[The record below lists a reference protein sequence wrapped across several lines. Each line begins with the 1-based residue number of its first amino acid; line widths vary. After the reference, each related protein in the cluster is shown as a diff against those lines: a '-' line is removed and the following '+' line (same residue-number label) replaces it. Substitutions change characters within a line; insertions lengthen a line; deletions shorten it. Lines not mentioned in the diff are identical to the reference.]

1 MSDTSNFSP
10 IFTTCHPSS
19 IHEAHC
25 RYLSC
30 CGHFLWFFF
39 AARHFIVVNYWLHV
53 STFLDYFG
61 DMQIAPKKPMPPC
74 WFKVAFIYFLPTTL
88 ATSTDCSDDS
98 WRDTFFGKH
107 EHGTVTSDMWRHRK
121 TLTYLQTVP
130 SSEVQYGMRSYFNV
144 HSKADISQL
153 NLLHGTKKTKS
164 EKRKKN

>member
-30 CGHFLWFFF
+30 CGHFFVIFLQPGISLLLTTGYMFPLSWITLETCRLPPKSPCPHVDLKSPLYIFFP
-39 AARHFIVVNYWLHV
+39 LHLPHQRTV
-53 STFLDYFG
+53 
-61 DMQIAPKKPMPPC
+61 
-74 WFKVAFIYFLPTTL
+74 PTT
-88 ATSTDCSDDS
+88 AEGTP
-98 WRDTFFGKH
+98 FFEKH
-107 EHGTVTSDMWRHRK
+107 EHGAVTSDMWRHRK